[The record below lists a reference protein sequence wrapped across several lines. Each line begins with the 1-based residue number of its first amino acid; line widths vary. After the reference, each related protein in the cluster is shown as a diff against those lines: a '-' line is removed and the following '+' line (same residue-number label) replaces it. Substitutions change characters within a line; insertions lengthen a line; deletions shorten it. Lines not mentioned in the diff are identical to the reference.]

1 MDAYAARPNRFPYPP
16 FIYALALLAGA
27 LSPLVLPNWWPGHPL
42 ADFLTAIGILMIVIA
57 IAIDLKAMSTL
68 HNHKTTI
75 LPMKGAD
82 HLVTSGPYRFSRNP
96 IYLGNTI
103 LTIGASFAF
112 GIIWFIPLA
121 FIAAFLTQ
129 KMAIEREEKHLAA
142 KFGKHWRDYT
152 HKVRRW
158 F

>member
-1 MDAYAARPNRFPYPP
+1 MTRPNRFPYPP
-16 FIYALALLAGA
+16 VIYALAILAGA
-27 LSPLVLPNWWPGHPL
+27 LSPLALPVWWPGHPL
-42 ADFLTAIGILMIVIA
+42 SDILTATGILMIAMA
-57 IAIDLKAMSTL
+57 ILLDLKAMYTL
-68 HNHKTTI
+68 HRHKTTI

-82 HLVTSGPYRFSRNP
+82 HLVTDGPYSLSRNP

-103 LTIGASFAF
+103 LTIGAGFAF

-121 FIAAFLTQ
+121 FLAAFLTQ
-129 KMAIEREEKHLAA
+129 KLAIEREEKHLAA
-142 KFGKHWRDYT
+142 KFGKHWRDYM